1 VSEDVKEYLF
11 RVVEENRQLRKEK
24 NEFELKVLLRNKQIA
39 ILIREIGFLKKSEKN
54 SYDKLQEE

>member
-1 VSEDVKEYLF
+1 MKEYLF
-11 RVVEENRQLRKEK
+11 RVVEENRKLRKEK

-54 SYDKLQEE
+54 SLDKL